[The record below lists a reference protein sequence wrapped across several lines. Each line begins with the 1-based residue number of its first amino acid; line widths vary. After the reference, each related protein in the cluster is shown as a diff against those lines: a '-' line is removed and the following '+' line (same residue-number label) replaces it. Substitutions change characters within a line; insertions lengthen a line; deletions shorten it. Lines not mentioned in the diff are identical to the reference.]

1 LLKRALVDRL
11 PAAIARRHHQRTI
24 WALLAFEAW
33 RVAYFGEVAVR

>member
-1 LLKRALVDRL
+1 MTSLTAA
-11 PAAIARRHHQRTI
+11 PAGAHDHQRTI